1 MTDTHQRGTLES
13 YDGHTVHTQTWVPA
27 DSPQAIIQ
35 ILHGLG
41 EHSDRYG
48 RFAAAANHRGFVVGI
63 HDHRGH
69 GAHAQELGFFAEEN
83 GWDLLIN
90 DALLV
95 QNRLM
100 QQYPGLPVILLG
112 HSMGSF
118 IAQDFAIRNGHQLQ
132 GLILSAST
140 GLSRIETWGGRL
152 LARFECW
159 RVGPHGKSALLHKLG
174 FSDFNK
180 PFNPARTELDWLT
193 RDDAEVDIYIADP
206 LCGGPYTSSLWRD
219 LMSGFNRIAA
229 DENIAR
235 IPTDLP
241 VLITGGEKDPIGGA
255 RGMDKL
261 ATRFAKTGH
270 DRLAVKIYP
279 DGRHEM
285 LNETNRD
292 QVTTDWLNWIATS
305 THTNCV

>member
-1 MTDTHQRGTLES
+1 MTETHQRATLES
-13 YDGHTVHTQTWVPA
+13 YDGHIVHSQSWLPTVAPKG
-27 DSPQAIIQ
+27 IIQ

-41 EHSDRYG
+41 EHSDRYA
-48 RFAAAANHRGFVVGI
+48 RFAAAANQRGFVVGS

-69 GAHAQELGFFAEEN
+69 GNHAQELGFFAEQN

-90 DALLV
+90 DALLL
-95 QNRLM
+95 QNRLL
-100 QQYPGLPVILLG
+100 QQHPGLPIVLLG

-159 RVGPHGKSALLHKLG
+159 RLGPHGKSALLNKFG
-174 FSDFNK
+174 FGDFNK
-180 PFNPARTELDWLT
+180 PFNPARTELDWLS
-193 RDDAEVDIYIADP
+193 RDEAEVDSYIDDP

-219 LMSGFNRIAA
+219 LMGGFYRVAA

-241 VLITGGEKDPIGGA
+241 VLITGGDKDPVGGA

-270 DRLAVKIYP
+270 ERLAVKIYP

-292 QVTTDWLNWIATS
+292 QVTADWLNWIEEQL
-305 THTNCV
+305 